1 MMMIETEDISGD
13 FMTLFRGRGDAHGTW
28 AGGCAR
34 KPLTQ
39 ESFWRHLHGVEL
51 IGVYPVVPMPDGE
64 RCVWGCSDIDV
75 DDLDAALNLQLA
87 FNMKQI
93 PAWVEKTRKGYHIWV
108 FTNKTVSAP
117 TMRRAF
123 LAAHQVIDYPPTEVN
138 PKQEELRGGLGNYV
152 RLPYPSALN
161 FDEERVE
168 TKFRYMLDAEN
179 KQMPL
184 HEFVTQALVSR
195 TTPEQLESI
204 ASLYKP
210 PVTRTVVIDNVDSA
224 DVEELISMMGPFP
237 MMVWRDG
244 PRVGSDRS
252 ITLYKFVALL
262 QEQGFTPEQCYKL
275 LESAD
280 KRWGKFHLRPDAE
293 KEMIRLITRVYGER

>member
-1 MMMIETEDISGD
+1 MDATGTVITPTIVDS
-13 FMTLFRGRGDAHGTW
+13 FLTLFRGRGDAHGTW
-28 AGGCAR
+28 EGGCAR

-51 IGVYPVVPMPDGE
+51 IGVYPVVPMPDSE

-108 FTNKTVSAP
+108 FTNKTVTAS

-168 TKFRYMLDAEN
+168 TKFRYMLDVEGI
-179 KQMPL
+179 PL
-184 HEFVTQALVSR
+184 TRPSSATASRSARATALNC
-195 TTPEQLESI
+195 
-204 ASLYKP
+204 ASK
-210 PVTRTVVIDNVDSA
+210 T
-224 DVEELISMMGPFP
+224 
-237 MMVWRDG
+237 W
-244 PRVGSDRS
+244 
-252 ITLYKFVALL
+252 
-262 QEQGFTPEQCYKL
+262 
-275 LESAD
+275 
-280 KRWGKFHLRPDAE
+280 
-293 KEMIRLITRVYGER
+293 